1 MKELD
6 QIFYQ
11 KGFFFFNKR
20 APFFDKR
27 ALGQSRKTGK
37 D

>member
-6 QIFYQ
+6 QIVYQ

-20 APFFDKR
+20 ELFFDKR